1 MKFLLVSSDL
11 PPADAITKWEVT
23 RMSKESM
30 VVQLEF
36 LDPLLV
42 SSGQTEDRLIIIV
55 RNPALFVT

>member
-1 MKFLLVSSDL
+1 MKFLLVSNNL

-42 SSGQTEDRLIIIV
+42 SAGQS
-55 RNPALFVT
+55 